1 MTRERVESSQGQ
13 IYFHR
18 GSFPLA
24 SKEISFRVRPIE
36 IEIDILFLSLS
47 LSLSHGLIRNYDET
61 VSTWLSVSACQ
72 AALGWVHTLS
82 VEVSP
87 G

>member
-47 LSLSHGLIRNYDET
+47 LSHGLIRNYDET
-61 VSTWLSVSACQ
+61 VSTWVSVSACQ